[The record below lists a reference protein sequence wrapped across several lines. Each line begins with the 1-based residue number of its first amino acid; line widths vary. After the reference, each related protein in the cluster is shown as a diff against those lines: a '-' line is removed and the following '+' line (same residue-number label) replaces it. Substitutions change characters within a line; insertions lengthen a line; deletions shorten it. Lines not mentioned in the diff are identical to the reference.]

1 MAHNPL
7 FAGLESVQEPP
18 PFAITIFGITG
29 DLTRKKL
36 MPALFSLYSKGTSR
50 FKVLGFARRDWKG
63 EIVKNKA
70 QEMLE
75 GFPGAEGELLSGFL
89 QRLDYVE
96 STFEGKEG
104 YRRLAAAL
112 SDYPNRIYYLST
124 PPGSYE
130 SIIKNLGPL
139 PRGDGY
145 TRIVVEKPFGRD
157 FATAQALNRLLADYF
172 REEEIF
178 RIDHYLGKETVQNIL
193 VHRFG
198 NGIFEP
204 VWNSRYIDHV
214 QITVAEDIG
223 VGTRANYYEQA
234 GTLRD
239 MIQNHAFQL
248 LSLTAMEPPHS
259 LDAERIRDEKVKVL
273 RSLRPITFRDIR
285 NRTVRGQYDGGFMNG
300 QEVPGYREEE
310 GVAPDS
316 RTETYVALKLYLD
329 TWRWSGVPF
338 YLRSGKRMMRKLS
351 EISVHFRRPP
361 LGLFRNRHPALDQN
375 VLIMRIQPEEGITL
389 NMNVKI
395 PGYTTDMRP
404 VNMDFAYGSAFGE
417 RTLEAYE
424 RLLFDVILGDSTLYT
439 RRDEVEESWA
449 FITRILEGWRQDDQS
464 LPEYEPG
471 SSGPAEARELLRRE
485 GKRWRRL

>member
-1 MAHNPL
+1 MATNPL
-7 FAGLESVQEPP
+7 FAGLEYVRDPP
-18 PFAITIFGITG
+18 PFAITIFGVTG
-29 DLTRKKL
+29 DLTHKKL

-50 FKVLGFARRDWKG
+50 FKIVGFARRDWRG
-63 EIVKNKA
+63 ETVREKA
-70 QEMLE
+70 REMLD
-75 GFPGAEGELLSGFL
+75 GFPGAEGERLSSFL
-89 QRLDYVE
+89 QRVEYVQ
-96 STFEGKEG
+96 STFEDDDGYGRLGK
-104 YRRLAAAL
+104 AL
-112 SDYPNRIYYLST
+112 EEYQNRIYYLST
-124 PPGSYE
+124 PPDSYE
-130 SIIKNLGPL
+130 TIIHKVGRL
-139 PRGDGY
+139 PRGSGT

-157 FATAQALNRLLADYF
+157 FASAQALNRLLSKYF
-172 REEEIF
+172 REDEIF

-204 VWNSRYIDHV
+204 VWNSHYIDHV

-259 LDAERIRDEKVKVL
+259 LGAESIRDEKVKVL
-273 RSLRPITFRDIR
+273 EALRPITFRDISE
-285 NRTVRGQYDGGFMNG
+285 RTVRGQYGGGFMHG
-300 QEVPGYREEE
+300 KEVPAYREEE
-310 GVAPDS
+310 GVDPES
-316 RTETYVALKLYLD
+316 RTETYVALQLFLD

-351 EISVHFRRPP
+351 EISVHFRKPP
-361 LGLFRNRHPALDQN
+361 LELFRNRHPALNQN
-375 VLIMRIQPEEGITL
+375 VLIMRIQPEEGVTL

-439 RRDEVEESWA
+439 RRDEVEQSWA
-449 FITRILEGWRQDDQS
+449 FITRILEGWRQES
-464 LPEYEPG
+464 IPLPHYQPG
-471 SSGPAEARELLRRE
+471 SSGPAEARELLSRE
-485 GKRWRRL
+485 GRRWRRL